1 MQHVLLYIHILR
13 TIRGYSIKTSGL
25 ATRGCLNLC
34 HTSKLC
40 HDKRIKLKLIKPN
53 FIHALTHSETTGQED
68 IQFTFAKF

>member
-25 ATRGCLNLC
+25 ATRGCLIFATLVNYVMI
-34 HTSKLC
+34 SES
-40 HDKRIKLKLIKPN
+40 KLIKPN

-68 IQFTFAKF
+68 IHLFR